1 MRKHLLLGSL
11 LACLLFSGCATA
23 TNTDATQI
31 HSQSEETSSEL
42 TTDTFGKDL
51 KEGVDI
57 NVKVQR
63 NGEMYRVIISP
74 DFFGVN
80 ENEEDIKNEVKSWGG
95 ENIIID
101 PDTKAVIVDMS
112 VEKYDEYVNSLKQK
126 LEKCMETIKT
136 DNKKYPYISDVK
148 ANDELNQFDIY
159 CKKDIRMEKTIS
171 AIELYLDSA
180 TYQVFKGVP
189 QKDATVDINYI
200 DEETGNIIE
209 TMNTSQLVSR

>member
-74 DFFGVN
+74 DFFG
-80 ENEEDIKNEVKSWGG
+80 

-136 DNKKYPYISDVK
+136 DNKKYPSISDVK

>member
-1 MRKHLLLGSL
+1 M
-11 LACLLFSGCATA
+11 
-23 TNTDATQI
+23 
-31 HSQSEETSSEL
+31 
-42 TTDTFGKDL
+42 
-51 KEGVDI
+51 
-57 NVKVQR
+57 
-63 NGEMYRVIISP
+63 
-74 DFFGVN
+74 
-80 ENEEDIKNEVKSWGG
+80 
-95 ENIIID
+95 
-101 PDTKAVIVDMS
+101 
-112 VEKYDEYVNSLKQK
+112 NSLKQK

-136 DNKKYPYISDVK
+136 DNKKYPSISDVK